1 MLKKKPSGYCC
12 EYIHIFQLPDFSVLP
27 HLPLFFLSKNSA
39 SPQSGPE
46 RATGPDLDFMEEI
59 EELAKEFIDT
69 TEKAMALEKL
79 WEESSR
85 LSGKQQS
92 FQK

>member
-1 MLKKKPSGYCC
+1 MSIYT
-12 EYIHIFQLPDFSVLP
+12 FFSYLISVCYLS
-27 HLPLFFLSKNSA
+27 FFSLSKNSA

-59 EELAKEFIDT
+59 EKLAKEFIDT

-79 WEESSR
+79 WEENSR
-85 LSGKQQS
+85 LSGKL
-92 FQK
+92 

>member
-1 MLKKKPSGYCC
+1 MSIYT
-12 EYIHIFQLPDFSVLP
+12 FFSYLISVYYLTCP
-27 HLPLFFLSKNSA
+27 FFFLSKNSA